1 MRSHA
6 PPEADWEGIA
16 GGFVDNPLGG
26 AGSLGCVIAGL
37 PTNPPAHHQQ
47 PKRTDDSRYK
57 ADIFTRY
64 RQAAR
69 ERRGPPARP
78 PRAAGRDGCV
88 RWSQALAPQ
97 SCGGRWGGPVY
108 SPNHCNAAV

>member
-6 PPEADWEGIA
+6 PPEADWQGIA

-47 PKRTDDSRYK
+47 PKRTDDSLYK

-64 RQAAR
+64 RH
-69 ERRGPPARP
+69 GIC
-78 PRAAGRDGCV
+78 D
-88 RWSQALAPQ
+88 
-97 SCGGRWGGPVY
+97 PVDTHHAE
-108 SPNHCNAAV
+108 SLRHMC